1 MRNNLAFAPNAT
13 GPLMVMD
20 LGSSAPTI
28 SNNSADGSGP
38 GSVRSNPGFRALP
51 PLGTALSDFTP
62 TCTTNYPCAV
72 GAPVLVRS
80 DFAYRTPMAPRDL
93 GAFSH

>member
-1 MRNNLAFAPNAT
+1 MQNNLAFAPNAT

-38 GSVRSNPGFRALP
+38 GSVRSNPGFRAVP
-51 PLGTALSDFTP
+51 PLAAALSDFTP
-62 TCTTNYPCAV
+62 TCTTNYPCAH
-72 GAPVLVRS
+72 GAAVPVRS
-80 DFAYRTPMAPRDL
+80 DFAHRSPPSAPDL
-93 GAFSH
+93 GALRH